1 MFCISSFFLLFISN
15 FLVLYFFQFIS
26 FSCSLRSSSICF
38 SYSFYLLLHS
48 PSHKIK
54 FRFFHLFFSLSI
66 FYCFF
71 FHLYSFSSQTFLFI
85 FLLLPFIFTS
95 NFSLFILFNSHIF
108 FLAPFSVFPSLLS
121 FSPFELI
128 KLLFTYIVHIVSLP
142 SFSTLF
148 TSSFIHFNV

>member
-1 MFCISSFFLLFISN
+1 MRSFRSSFI
-15 FLVLYFFQFIS
+15 Y
-26 FSCSLRSSSICF
+26 F
-38 SYSFYLLLHS
+38 SYSFYLFLYS
-48 PSHKIK
+48 PSHKTK
-54 FRFFHLFFSLSI
+54 FRFLHLFFSLNI

-71 FHLYSFSSQTFLFI
+71 FHRYSVYSSQTFLFI
-85 FLLLPFIFTS
+85 LLPLPFIFTS

-148 TSSFIHFNV
+148 TSSFIHFIH